1 MKALTDL
8 KEILEDQVKKITK
21 KGDITPAELT
31 NMNMAVD
38 IIKDINTI
46 EAMKKAEAE
55 WQDGEYSQRG
65 YSREHSM
72 RGGSYADG
80 HSERYLP
87 YPMYSYTPVWN
98 QHPDD
103 MHEMHSER
111 MYRDGMS
118 GDGRRG
124 RDADNDGRYSETGS
138 SYRRGRDARGRY
150 TSRDYRYS
158 RAEAKDRMIEKLEKM
173 MNETTSAKDREI
185 IKDCIEDLEA

>member
-38 IIKDINTI
+38 IIKDIDTI

-87 YPMYSYTPVWN
+87 YSMYSYAPVWN
-98 QHPDD
+98 HPDD

-118 GDGRRG
+118 SDGRRG

>member
-1 MKALTDL
+1 MKALEDL

-38 IIKDINTI
+38 IIKDIGTI

-55 WQDGEYSQRG
+55 WQDSESQKE

-72 RGGSYADG
+72 RGSYADG

-87 YPMYSYTPVWN
+87 YPMYSYAPVWN
-98 QHPDD
+98 HPDD
-103 MHEMHSER
+103 MHEMQHSER

-138 SYRRGRDARGRY
+138 SYRRGREARGRY

>member
-38 IIKDINTI
+38 IIKDIGTI

-55 WQDGEYSQRG
+55 WQDSESQKE

-72 RGGSYADG
+72 RGSYADG

-87 YPMYSYTPVWN
+87 YPMYSYAPVWN
-98 QHPDD
+98 HPDD

-118 GDGRRG
+118 SDGRRG